1 MKKPKPKPKPTQVV
15 DEQSYEDAVQDFLI
29 SLFCED

>member
-1 MKKPKPKPKPTQVV
+1 MNKSKEKSTQVC
-15 DEQSYEDAVQDFLI
+15 DEQSYCDAVQDFLI